1 MKRNKRQIMT
11 WPSMLVLFLFA
22 FVPLIIMF
30 VTSFKSDAT
39 GAFTLENY
47 ARFFQKAMY
56 IKLTGKTIVNALLV
70 TVVSLIV
77 AYPLAYIMAKKLKGL
92 KNIILVLVIIPFFTN
107 QLVRVYSWL
116 IFLQDGGILSSF
128 FNSLGLFP
136 DGLGI
141 LYTQAAV
148 VIGLTHAFFP
158 YMVVTIYM
166 ALERLDDSLIEA
178 STSLGASKLTTF
190 RKVIF
195 PLSMPGVISGI
206 MIVFVPC
213 LGTFVEP
220 RILGGTDGTV
230 IGTVIEDQFFEIY
243 GWNFGAAIA
252 FLLLALVIVSMA
264 ALNKAGVSM
273 NQDIIRSLYISQ

>member
-1 MKRNKRQIMT
+1 MKWNKRQIMT

-158 YMVVTIYM
+158 
-166 ALERLDDSLIEA
+166 
-178 STSLGASKLTTF
+178 
-190 RKVIF
+190 
-195 PLSMPGVISGI
+195 
-206 MIVFVPC
+206 
-213 LGTFVEP
+213 
-220 RILGGTDGTV
+220 
-230 IGTVIEDQFFEIY
+230 
-243 GWNFGAAIA
+243 
-252 FLLLALVIVSMA
+252 
-264 ALNKAGVSM
+264 
-273 NQDIIRSLYISQ
+273 

>member
-1 MKRNKRQIMT
+1 MAVYAG
-11 WPSMLVLFLFA
+11 PVSFA

-116 IFLQDGGILSSF
+116 DSSRTEAYSAAFSTASDFSLTASAYFIRRLQL
-128 FNSLGLFP
+128 
-136 DGLGI
+136 
-141 LYTQAAV
+141 
-148 VIGLTHAFFP
+148 
-158 YMVVTIYM
+158 
-166 ALERLDDSLIEA
+166 
-178 STSLGASKLTTF
+178 
-190 RKVIF
+190 
-195 PLSMPGVISGI
+195 
-206 MIVFVPC
+206 
-213 LGTFVEP
+213 
-220 RILGGTDGTV
+220 
-230 IGTVIEDQFFEIY
+230 
-243 GWNFGAAIA
+243 
-252 FLLLALVIVSMA
+252 
-264 ALNKAGVSM
+264 
-273 NQDIIRSLYISQ
+273 

>member
-1 MKRNKRQIMT
+1 MKRDKRQIMT

-56 IKLTGKTIVNALLV
+56 LKLTGKTIVNSLLV
-70 TVVSLIV
+70 TVVSLVV
-77 AYPLAYIMAKKLKGL
+77 AYPLACIMAKKLKGL

-252 FLLLALVIVSMA
+252 FLLLALVIVSMT
-264 ALNKAGVSM
+264 ALNKAGSKWEAE
-273 NQDIIRSLYISQ
+273 

>member
-1 MKRNKRQIMT
+1 MKRDKRQIMT

-30 VTSFKSDAT
+30 VTSFKSDTT

-56 IKLTGKTIVNALLV
+56 LKLTGKTIVNALLV
-70 TVVSLIV
+70 TVVSLVV

-178 STSLGASKLTTF
+178 STSLGASKFTTF

-264 ALNKAGVSM
+264 ALNKAGSKWETE
-273 NQDIIRSLYISQ
+273 